1 MRRIPPR
8 PWRHSSSRGEVY
20 QTAQNSTRRRAWS
33 HSWCGELR
41 RVEGD
46 LDPRSS
52 WCYGGTLYACVR
64 REGRVNLPARRDGD
78 CGRGSFNR
86 HDARSGSSENTHGNP
101 PEARLGEQHARR
113 PSHQVSAAPIR
124 VAHLRVGTRE
134 SASSRT
140 TGGHGLG
147 SALSE
152 VCGVRGGVPAH
163 YESRGW
169 PAGSRAGGGGTGEG
183 GRPPRLVRWR
193 ELSS

>member
-33 HSWCGELR
+33 HSWCDELR
-41 RVEGD
+41 RVESD

-86 HDARSGSSENTHGNP
+86 HDARSGSSEVTHGNP

-140 TGGHGLG
+140 TGGHGPEKR
-147 SALSE
+147 SFR
-152 VCGVRGGVPAH
+152 GVRRTGAFLPTTKAGAGR
-163 YESRGW
+163 RG
-169 PAGSRAGGGGTGEG
+169 AGRVGEG
-183 GRPPRLVRWR
+183 PERGDAPPRLVRWR